1 MVLPVVSVSMKKKKK
16 PSLPLTLS
24 CAGLLIAGG
33 IAAYC
38 LLTQGRP
45 LSRDLPLGTKIIPQD
60 ALFAVSLTTDTGQW
74 QKLREF
80 GTKETQKEV
89 DKNLLQWRERLLNSN
104 GYDFQKDIQ
113 PWVGEEVTIAILAP
127 GVDQPVSKPVANNP
141 SKPADDQQIM
151 MVLPIK
157 KPEAAQETLAN
168 LKPPKQG
175 SWSDRTY
182 QGVKIKET
190 QGEGTDKFSA
200 TVLLGNLLVITDN
213 SQAIEKAIDVYKG
226 KQSLAQTPGFA
237 DNFPKI
243 AAYKPLAQ
251 FYVNLPTAAKIA
263 SISPKRPLPA
273 QVLAQL
279 KNNQGLAGTFSLES
293 EGIRLKSVSWLN
305 PNGQRVLAVENK
317 AGEMQNRLPGDTL
330 IMLSGVNLQ
339 RFWGDYVST
348 SQGNPLSPIPPEAL
362 RNGVKNYTNLDLE
375 RDLLTWMNGEF
386 SLSVVP
392 VKATQGAEEDFRAA
406 FVFMAK
412 TNNRSKAE
420 ATLKQL
426 DEVMKNQYQFQI
438 QETKVGG
445 SPVVNWVGPFGNLA
459 ASRGWMDGDTVF
471 LALGAPVS
479 EKILPKP
486 NNTLAGGQSFKST
499 VPRQPSPSN
508 GQFFIDV
515 ETTAKNFPLPSLLPN
530 QEAWL
535 SATRSIG
542 MSGAVSDE
550 RSNVYDI
557 FFSLKKAGNPEP
569 LP

>member
-16 PSLPLTLS
+16 PSLPLTVS
-24 CAGLLIAGG
+24 GAGLLIAGG
-33 IAAYC
+33 IAAYW
-38 LLTQGRP
+38 LFTQGKP
-45 LSRDLPLGTKIIPQD
+45 LSRDLPPGTKIIPQE
-60 ALFAVSLTTDTGQW
+60 ALFAVSLTTDVGQW

-141 SKPADDQQIM
+141 SKATTDDQSIM

-157 KPEAAQETLAN
+157 KPEAAQEILAN
-168 LKPPKQG
+168 LKAPKQG

-182 QGVKIKET
+182 QGVKIKES

-200 TVLLGNLLVITDN
+200 TVLLGNLLVITDS
-213 SQAIEKAIDVYKG
+213 SQGIEKAIDVYKG
-226 KQSLAQTPGFA
+226 KPSLAQTPGFA

-243 AAYKPLAQ
+243 ATYQPLAQ
-251 FYVNLPTAAKIA
+251 LYVNLPKAAKIA
-263 SISPKRPLPA
+263 SVSPKRPLPA

-279 KNNQGLAGTFSLES
+279 QNNQGLAATVSLES

-305 PNGQRVLAVENK
+305 PNGQRVLAQENK

-330 IMLSGVNLQ
+330 MMLSGVNLQ

-348 SQGNPLSPIPPEAL
+348 SQGNPLSPIPPEDI
-362 RNGVKNYTNLDLE
+362 RRGVKNYTNLDLE
-375 RDLLTWMNGEF
+375 RDLLSWMNDEF

-392 VKATQGAEEDFRAA
+392 VKSTKGAEEDLRAA
-406 FVFMAK
+406 FVFMTK

-420 ATLKQL
+420 ATFKQL

-438 QETKVGG
+438 QETNIAG
-445 SPVVNWVGPFGNLA
+445 SPVVNWIGPFGNLA
-459 ASRGWMDGDTVF
+459 ASRGWIDGDVVF

-479 EKILPKP
+479 DKILPKP
-486 NNTLAGGQSFKST
+486 NNALAGGQSFKST
-499 VPRQPSPSN
+499 IPRQPSPSN

-515 ETTAKNFPLPSLLPN
+515 ESMANNFPLPSLLPN
-530 QEAWL
+530 QQAWL
-535 SATRSIG
+535 AATRTIG
-542 MSGAVSDE
+542 MTGAVSDE
-550 RSNVYDI
+550 HSNVYDI
-557 FFSLKKAGNPEP
+557 FFSLKKAGNPN
-569 LP
+569 